1 MTDQS
6 GAMAAAQ
13 PTATAALHEL
23 FDAAPFGVWVAG
35 ANGALR
41 YMNAAGADLLDVPA
55 ADLAGAAARLAE
67 LCEQDGVQL
76 PPEAMPVA
84 RALRGERADNVRLQ
98 LCLGEDEIYLG
109 VSFAPTADGGAFVS
123 AGDRTAEHELERA
136 RDDFLAAVAHDL
148 RSPLTSIRGSAQ
160 LAMRWAKRNTSGAD
174 LLEKCLDNIDAAA
187 GRLNRMLQ
195 TLMDSVRVQR
205 GALTPQTAPTDL
217 AAIVNDVVAHHQLES
232 HRHSF
237 SVEGIEQPIVGRW
250 DAALLERAVENLVG
264 NAVKYSPDGGAIA
277 IACAVEDGTAR
288 LVVRD
293 QGVGI
298 PEAALPYIFDRFY
311 RANRESLGE
320 IEGNG
325 LGLFAVR
332 GIVMAHG
339 GSIAARSEEGVG
351 TEMTVLLPLAT
362 TEDA

>member
-1 MTDQS
+1 MTEQS
-6 GAMAAAQ
+6 GGATGCAAIAS
-13 PTATAALHEL
+13 ATLHDL
-23 FDAAPFGVWVAG
+23 FDAAPFGVWIAG
-35 ANGALR
+35 ADGVLC
-41 YMNAAGADLLDVPA
+41 YMNAAGAALLDLAPGDLGSA
-55 ADLAGAAARLAE
+55 AVLLGE
-67 LCEQDGVQL
+67 LCEQDGAPL
-76 PPEAMPVA
+76 SPEALPLA

-98 LCLGEDEIYLG
+98 LWVGDSELYLG
-109 VSFAPTADGGAFVS
+109 VSYAPTADGGAFLS
-123 AGDRTAEHELERA
+123 AGDRTAERQLERA

-160 LAMRWAKRNTSGAD
+160 LAMRWVKRNTSSAD
-174 LLEKCLDNIDAAA
+174 LLEKCLDNVDAAA

-195 TLMDSVRVQR
+195 TLMDSVRVER

-232 HRHSF
+232 RRHSF
-237 SVEGIEQPIVGRW
+237 SVDGVEQPIVGQW
-250 DAALLERAVENLVG
+250 DAALLERAVENLIG
-264 NAVKYSPDGGAIA
+264 NAVKYSPEGGAIA
-277 IACAVEDGTAR
+277 VACAVEDGAAR

-298 PEAALPYIFDRFY
+298 PAAALPHIFERFY

-332 GIVMAHG
+332 GIVTAHG
-339 GSIAARSEEGVG
+339 GTIAARSEEGAG
-351 TEMTVLLPLAT
+351 TEMTVLLPLA
-362 TEDA
+362 EPEEP